1 MKQFKNII
9 ILSLFSLLFGCNNSS
24 NPSSINLPEISKV
37 AEQEEGL
44 KDVFQDVF
52 LKIVS
57 EEKIKDSYVY
67 IAKGLSKSKVVG
79 LKFEIKSNLP
89 NGINSD
95 GSLDAKNGFIRNA
108 IKISSIGEESD
119 EFLKAISKLYGFP
132 TDKKFINSTL
142 SPTAF
147 SLNKSIV
154 EVEKLGY
161 YKFKLFFRDG
171 ENDKEE
177 DYCELFFNINTN
189 EKTIEFFEKDSEYR
203 KSLIK
208 AFTNE

>member
-24 NPSSINLPEISKV
+24 NSSSVNLTEISKV

-57 EEKIKDSYVY
+57 EEKIKDSYIF

-89 NGINSD
+89 NGINTD

-108 IKISSIGEESD
+108 IKISSIGKESD
-119 EFLKAISKLYGFP
+119 ELLKAISKLYGFP
-132 TDKKFINSTL
+132 TDKKFTINTL

-154 EVEKLGY
+154 DFEKLGY
-161 YKFKLFFRDG
+161 YKFKLFFGDS
-171 ENDKEE
+171 EKDEEE
-177 DYCELFFNINTN
+177 DYCELYFNINNN
-189 EKTIEFFEKDSEYR
+189 EKTIELFEKDSEYR
-203 KSLIK
+203 KSLINVFK
-208 AFTNE
+208 E

>member
-1 MKQFKNII
+1 MKRFKNTI

-24 NPSSINLPEISKV
+24 NSSSINLTEISNV
-37 AEQEEGL
+37 SEQEEG
-44 KDVFQDVF
+44 FQDVF

-108 IKISSIGEESD
+108 IKISSIGKESD
-119 EFLKAISKLYGFP
+119 EFVKAISKLYEFP
-132 TDKKFINSTL
+132 TNKKFTNSPL

-147 SLNKSIV
+147 SLNKSNV
-154 EVEKLGY
+154 EIEELGY
-161 YKFKLFFRDG
+161 YKFKLFFKDG
-171 ENDKEE
+171 KNDNEE
-177 DYCELFFNINTN
+177 DYCELFLNINTN
-189 EKTIEFFEKDSEYR
+189 EKTIELFEKDNEYR
-203 KSLIK
+203 ESLIK
-208 AFTNE
+208 VFTAL

>member
-1 MKQFKNII
+1 MQQIKTII
-9 ILSLFSLLFGCNNSS
+9 ILGLFSLFFGCNKSS
-24 NPSSINLPEISKV
+24 HSESINLTQITEV
-37 AEQEEGL
+37 AEQEEGF
-44 KDVFQDVF
+44 KDIF

-67 IAKGLSKSKVVG
+67 VAKGLSGSKVVG

-89 NGINSD
+89 NGIDSD
-95 GSLDAKNGFIRNA
+95 GNLDPKNGFIRNA
-108 IKISSIGEESD
+108 IKISSIGKESD
-119 EFLKAISKLYGFP
+119 EFLKAISKLYKFS
-132 TDKKFINSTL
+132 TNKKFTNDTL

-161 YKFKLFFRDG
+161 YKFKLFFRDS

-177 DYCELFFNINTN
+177 DYCELYFNINTN
-189 EKTIEFFEKDSEYR
+189 EKTIELLEKDNEYR
-203 KSLIK
+203 KSIIK
-208 AFTNE
+208 VLSDL

>member
-1 MKQFKNII
+1 MKQFKTII
-9 ILSLFSLLFGCNNSS
+9 ILSIFSLFFGCNKSVNS
-24 NPSSINLPEISKV
+24 PSISLTEITEV
-37 AEQEEGL
+37 AEQEGF
-44 KDVFQDVF
+44 KDVV

-67 IAKGLSKSKVVG
+67 IAKGLSNSKVVG

-119 EFLKAISKLYGFP
+119 EFLKAFSKLYGFP
-132 TDKKFINSTL
+132 TDKNFINSTL

-161 YKFKLFFRDG
+161 YKFKLFFRDS
-171 ENDKEE
+171 ENDKEA

-189 EKTIEFFEKDSEYR
+189 EKTIELFEKDNEYR

-208 AFTNE
+208 VFTNE

>member
-9 ILSLFSLLFGCNNSS
+9 ILSLFSLLFGCNKSSNSS
-24 NPSSINLPEISKV
+24 PINLTEISNV
-37 AEQEEGL
+37 AEQEEG
-44 KDVFQDVF
+44 FQDVF

-67 IAKGLSKSKVVG
+67 IAKGLYKSKVVG
-79 LKFEIKSNLP
+79 LKFEIKSKLP

-108 IKISSIGEESD
+108 IKISSIGKESD

-132 TDKKFINSTL
+132 TDKKFINRTL

-177 DYCELFFNINTN
+177 DYCELYFNINTN
-189 EKTIEFFEKDSEYR
+189 EKTIELFEKDNEYR